1 MAPQPQPAKP
11 KRLIGVL
18 LIALLFYTAG
28 AFLLFAS
35 ALAGQMALAA
45 APWRL
50 YFLGAIYF
58 IVLGWGMWGAKRWA
72 YFAALLMCAV
82 SAYYLIMSALQLN
95 QFVLVPFTLIAL
107 LAGYLVQPRVRAA
120 FLRKD

>member
-1 MAPQPQPAKP
+1 MAPQPQPTKP

>member
-1 MAPQPQPAKP
+1 MSPQPQPVKP

-18 LIALLFYTAG
+18 LIALLFYAAG

-35 ALAGQMALAA
+35 ALAGQMALAN
-45 APWRL
+45 APWHL

-58 IVLGWGMWGAKRWA
+58 IVLGWGTWGVQRWA

-82 SAYYLIMSALQLN
+82 SAYYLIMSALQLS
-95 QFVLVPFTLIAL
+95 QFVLVPLTLIAL

-120 FLRKD
+120 FMQSD